1 MATLHSD
8 QTFADGNVLS
18 ASALTNHVVNATPLA
33 TFISAQG
40 AITSPLPADEF
51 LIATSGSADAK
62 KLTLSNLAAHLPTG
76 TTVVD
81 LAVTGATTLTGALV
95 ANGNVTLGDASAD
108 ALTVNA
114 TSSFGQPVTVSSNST
129 LGTAA
134 VTGATW
140 TRSST
145 TITVTKTA
153 HGLTTGNSR
162 YFVFTGTT
170 PTASNVLNGTYTVT
184 VTSVDAFT
192 VTVAAVGDTVGTVT
206 WFEKSLTLNST
217 LTGALQGDIPVNVA
231 NVDIATGDEFLIR
244 DASDSNRLKTITAF
258 YAVKSY
264 GNIELHSATTTTITG
279 TGTRSLGS
287 TTVNILK
294 ASHGMRT
301 GDVLYIPTSGGF
313 AAGWYSATYVDA
325 NNFTVVTAATTA
337 LSVTLTWYSYA
348 FTGANIYSV
357 YGPILTTTAFQV
369 NFITKPA
376 ASTYALNLTVEVGNN
391 TSTLTLPCCGVGVS
405 GSTGLNASFLK
416 TVNGFGVGVLT
427 TAGGAGVSLSGSSLN
442 FTAIW

>member
-62 KLTLSNLAAHLPTG
+62 KLTLANLAAHLPTG

-279 TGTRSLGS
+279 TGTRSSGS

-357 YGPILTTTAFQV
+357 YGPIATTTAFQV

-391 TSTLTLPCCGVGVS
+391 TSTLTLPCCGIGVS